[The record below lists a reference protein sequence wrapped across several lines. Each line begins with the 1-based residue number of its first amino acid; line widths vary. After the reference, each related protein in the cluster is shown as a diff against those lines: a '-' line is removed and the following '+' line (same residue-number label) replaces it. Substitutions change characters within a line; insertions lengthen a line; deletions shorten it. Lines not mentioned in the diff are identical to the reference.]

1 MATLILT
8 DEFKKILEKQEI
20 IDALVANGYD
30 NTDSFEK
37 EILKRLNKFD
47 SSLNLKSI
55 SYHTLQDSDTYIVSE
70 S

>member
-55 SYHTLQDSDTYIVSE
+55 SYHTLQDSDTYI
-70 S
+70 